1 MIVENENENIIVNRE
16 YLRILANSYINKWEM
31 VKRFGIT
38 IDEYEEYK
46 NIQPVIEME
55 HLPLKKKNEYRNK
68 AYAMAL
74 EFREKLKRKP
84 NVIYTI
90 EV

>member
-1 MIVENENENIIVNRE
+1 
-16 YLRILANSYINKWEM
+16 
-31 VKRFGIT
+31 
-38 IDEYEEYK
+38 
-46 NIQPVIEME
+46 ME

-84 NVIYTI
+84 NTIYTI